1 MKRCLAGN
9 TSWQIA
15 LLEYL
20 STPLGPN
27 IPSPSELMGRQF
39 RGLLPLFQ
47 DRGAPESVQE
57 HIMLQKEKEKCRH
70 DAVAHDL
77 PVVPV
82 GVTVSFINKD
92 LKTWSIGR
100 VESHEGR
107 SYVVAT
113 EDGRLISCNP
123 IHLRST
129 NVPFFPK
136 SSRLDVPP
144 ATNLAQE
151 TNVYHLNHQ
160 IPTTNLDNPPQ
171 LAKPK
176 AKQTPAS
183 IPPKVE
189 LRTRS
194 GRIIRKPPRY
204 PE

>member
-1 MKRCLAGN
+1 MKQCLADN
-9 TSWQIA
+9 TSWRIS

-20 STPLGPN
+20 SIPLGPN
-27 IPSPSELMGRQF
+27 IPSPSELMGRQS
-39 RGLLPLFQ
+39 RGLLPLLQ
-47 DRGAPESVQE
+47 DHGAPESVQE
-57 HIMLQKEKEKCRH
+57 HIMLQKEEKCRH

-82 GVTVSFINKD
+82 GATVSYINKD
-92 LKTWSIGR
+92 LKTWSIGK
-100 VESHEGR
+100 VESREGR

-113 EDGRLISCNP
+113 EDGRLISCNR

-129 NVPFFPK
+129 NVSFLPK

-151 TNVYHLNHQ
+151 ANKCISFKPSNTKKSGQ
-160 IPTTNLDNPPQ
+160 PATSP
-171 LAKPK
+171 KPK
-176 AKQTPAS
+176 SKQTPVS
-183 IPPKVE
+183 IPSKVE

-204 PE
+204 QE